1 MIYIHELND
10 DIDLHLDVTIRA
22 DEIERSNYMDVE
34 MLRMTMVIDDAH
46 INIPEPTMTQIWEQL
61 DIRADILK
69 AAEERADEFNLN
81 IWDL

>member
-22 DEIERSNYMDVE
+22 DEIERSNYMDIE
-34 MLRMTMVIDDAH
+34 MLWMTMIIDDAH